1 MNQTASI
8 PAHGD
13 ADPAAV
19 CSEDEV
25 IALVHRFY
33 ARVRQD
39 ALLGPIFERHIRDW
53 DAHLANLVDFWSAT
67 LRGTRRFRG
76 APMSKHLALPG
87 LSQELFGQW
96 LRLFRQVTATLGN
109 PAMQAQ
115 ADDMAERIAETFWQ
129 RYRLQ
134 NHASLQVIPTPAVR

>member
-1 MNQTASI
+1 MNQTAGI

-19 CSEDEV
+19 CSEEEV

-76 APMSKHLALPG
+76 APMVKHMALPG
-87 LSQELFGQW
+87 LRSVLFRRWLELFGQTTAELGNRRLKREADERAAAIA
-96 LRLFRQVTATLGN
+96 LRLW
-109 PAMQAQ
+109 
-115 ADDMAERIAETFWQ
+115 ERYQIEGCDVVSA
-129 RYRLQ
+129 R
-134 NHASLQVIPTPAVR
+134 